1 MPTVSR
7 SAPIAGTGSA
17 AARARKRERELDVL
31 RARIAHHTASK
42 HFIARSRAMQEV
54 LELAIFR
61 READEAAGEI
71 HRAGVWRKR

>member
-17 AARARKRERELDVL
+17 AARARTRERELDVL

-54 LELAIFR
+54 LELAARGACR
-61 READEAAGEI
+61 R